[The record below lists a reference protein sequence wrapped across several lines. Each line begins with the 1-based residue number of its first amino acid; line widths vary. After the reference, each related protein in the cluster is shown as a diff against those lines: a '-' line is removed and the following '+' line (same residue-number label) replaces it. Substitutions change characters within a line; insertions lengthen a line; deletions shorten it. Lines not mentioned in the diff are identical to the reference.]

1 MQRSLSFYLACNP
14 CSTTNCQQY
23 DQDVAAPRRDLNGNL
38 SLIPLTPYMGGEQKQ
53 NRIEDDVQDDE
64 QNASQ
69 QDSTPMYIRE

>member
-1 MQRSLSFYLACNP
+1 LA
-14 CSTTNCQQY
+14 
-23 DQDVAAPRRDLNGNL
+23 
-38 SLIPLTPYMGGEQKQ
+38 PYMGGEQKQ